1 MVTFP
6 KFTGNSFYLIVI
18 AVLVVVI
25 IFLRSCGPGPEIG
38 EPIITTTI
46 DTVYVD
52 KPIEKKVYVPAIK
65 IKVPGD
71 PIYIIEKADTAAIL
85 KEYFSK
91 NVYEDKIQLDS
102 FGYILVRDTISE
114 NKITSRITE
123 GKYTIPTINKTTT
136 IQLPYKPKTQVYA
149 GIDIAVG
156 SPAGLTYFGPRLIL
170 KTKKDQMYAIGAGF
184 NPAGGLQYQFGTA
197 WKIKLHK

>member
-1 MVTFP
+1 MATFP

-25 IFLRSCGPGPEIG
+25 IFLRSCGPGTEIG

-52 KPIEKKVYVPAIK
+52 KLIEKKVYVPAIK

-156 SPAGLTYFGPRLIL
+156 SPIGLTYFGPRLIL
-170 KTKKDQMYAIGAGF
+170 KTKKDQMYAIGAVF